1 MIVKAFEFLI
11 SMLFATA
18 LAVLLLIG
26 IKDDNNKF

>member
-18 LAVLLLIG
+18 LAVLMVIA
-26 IKDDNNKF
+26 IKNDNNKF